1 MRRLAT
7 KFAVVTALILISAM
21 PALAAETGMG
31 TGSGDRN
38 QKDECLLVVQ
48 TCRNSVDSIQQ
59 RIERLNRE
67 ISKGERVYSKEELR
81 HLQYQLRDAN
91 QNLEVLLEGGA

>member
-1 MRRLAT
+1 MKRLAT
-7 KFAVVTALILISAM
+7 KLAVVTALALISAM
-21 PALAAETGMG
+21 PVLAGEAGKGM
-31 TGSGDRN
+31 GSGDRN

-48 TCRNSVDSIQQ
+48 TCRTSVDSIHQ

-67 ISKGERVYSKEELR
+67 INKGERVYTKEELR
-81 HLQYQLRDAN
+81 HLQYQLRDAT